1 MMRIVLTLL
10 ACLPLIVAAQDYN
23 SIDETGQVTSRGS
36 DAFAKH
42 GDTTKTARVIPRGI
56 HVWTIDRRFGDR
68 TKAEVDTMPHLYQNR
83 QFNTGMYGEY
93 NSTGNNYTARQNRIF
108 ADRTEWE
115 QFIFTQPYDYIMKTP
130 WQWHF
135 TNTLSPI
142 TNLTYDNCGN
152 KTNGEDHL
160 DVTFATNAGKRAGF
174 GFNLNYAYARGYY
187 DSQSTSHFGA
197 NIFGSYIG
205 DKYQMH
211 VLLQNFH
218 QKAAENGGITDDNY
232 ITHPESFSDSYS
244 TSEIPTVMSSNWNRN
259 DNQHLFLSHRYNVGF
274 YRNVKMTDEE
284 IKARE
289 FAEKSQKQ
297 KEDAKKKDKTRDGR
311 PSDQGV
317 APSGRPD
324 DAKIM
329 GDEPAREQ
337 QADTTRITVDK
348 AKSDSL
354 LREQAIAD
362 SIAKTMKR
370 EFVPVTSFIH
380 TLELG
385 NYQRKYTAYDSPT
398 DYYANTYFNY
408 GDHCS
413 GDSINDLTRNLS
425 IRNTV
430 ALAML
435 EGFNKWAKAGIK
447 LFAAHEFRKFKMAD
461 TLTTDTASMTTWK
474 EHSVSIG
481 GQLSKTMGKTL
492 HYNLTAETWLA
503 REDAGQLKIDFAT
516 DLNFPLLGDTVQLAA
531 KAFLHHLNPTF
542 YFRHFHSKHAWWDND
557 LSKEI
562 RSRIEGVFTY
572 RKTNTKLRVA
582 VDDLKNYT
590 YFGMSYDATTS
601 DRTNVS
607 VAARQESGNISL
619 LTAQLSQML
628 TLGPLCWENVVTW
641 QKSSNEAVL
650 PVPTIN
656 LFTNLFLK
664 FKIVNE
670 LAVELGAEATYFT
683 KYYAPDFSPLVN
695 QFAVQEN
702 EESRVEIGNYPI
714 INVYANMH
722 LKRTR
727 FFLMMSNALASSW
740 GSNYFLA
747 PHYPQDGSVIRF
759 GVSWNFFN

>member
-1 MMRIVLTLL
+1 MRRILLTLML
-10 ACLPLIVAAQDYN
+10 MLPLTLAAQDYN
-23 SIDETGQVTSRGS
+23 SIDETGKITERGS
-36 DAFAKH
+36 DVFAKH
-42 GDTTKTARVIPRGI
+42 GDTTQTARVIPKGI
-56 HVWTIDRRFGDR
+56 NVWTVDRRFGDR
-68 TKAEVDTMPHLYQNR
+68 IKAEVDTLPHLYQNR
-83 QFNTGMYGEY
+83 QFNTGMYGEF
-93 NSTGNNYTARQNRIF
+93 NSTGNNYTARLNRVF
-108 ADRTEWE
+108 ADRGQTE
-115 QFIFTQPYDYIMKTP
+115 QFIFTEPYDYIIKKP

-142 TNLTYDNCGN
+142 TNLTYDNCGD

-174 GFNLNYAYARGYY
+174 GFNLNYAYARGYF
-187 DSQSTSHFGA
+187 DNQSTSHFGA

-205 DKYQMH
+205 DKYQVH
-211 VLLQNFH
+211 LLLQNFH
-218 QKAAENGGITDDNY
+218 QKTAENGGITDDNY
-232 ITHPESFSDSYS
+232 VTHPESFSDSYS
-244 TSEIPTVMSSNWNRN
+244 ENEIPTVLSYNWNRN
-259 DNQHLFLSHRYNVGF
+259 DNQHLFLTHRYNVGF
-274 YRNVKMTDEE
+274 YREVKMTEEE

-289 FAEKSQKQ
+289 FAEKAQKQ
-297 KEDAKKKDKTRDGR
+297 KDLTSKKKGADGR
-311 PSDQGV
+311 PSDKAD

-329 GDEPAREQ
+329 GDEPAGNR
-337 QADTTRITVDK
+337 QADTTRIEVDK

-354 LREQAIAD
+354 IRAQQIAD
-362 SIAKTMKR
+362 SIARTMKR

-385 NYQRKYTAYDSPT
+385 NYQRKYTAYYSPT

-408 GDHCS
+408 GDQCAE
-413 GDSINDLTRNLS
+413 DSINDVTKHLYV
-425 IRNTV
+425 RNTL

-447 LFAAHEFRKFKMAD
+447 LFAAHEYRSFKMAD
-461 TLTTDTASMTTWK
+461 TLTTDTATMGSWK
-474 EHSVSIG
+474 ENTVSIG
-481 GQLSKTMGKTL
+481 GQLSKTLGKTL
-492 HYNLTAETWLA
+492 HYNLTAETWLVG
-503 REDAGQLKIDFAT
+503 EDAGQLKVDFDA
-516 DLNFPLLGDTVQLAA
+516 DLNFALFGDTVQLAA
-531 KAFLHHLNPTF
+531 KAFLYHLNPSF
-542 YFRHFHSKHAWWDND
+542 YLRHFHSKHAWWDND

-562 RSRIEGVFTY
+562 RSRIEGTFSY

-601 DRTNVS
+601 GRTNTN
-607 VAARQESGNISL
+607 VAVRQESGNISL

-628 TLGPLCWENVVTW
+628 TLGPLCWENVITW
-641 QKSSNEAVL
+641 QHSSNKEVL
-650 PVPTIN
+650 PVPALNI
-656 LFTNLFLK
+656 FTNLFFK

-670 LAVELGAEATYFT
+670 LAVELGAEGIYFT

-695 QFAVQEN
+695 QFAVQES
-702 EESRVEIGNYPI
+702 ESSRVEVGNYPI

-727 FFLMMSNALASSW
+727 FFVMMSNALASSW
-740 GSNYFLA
+740 NSNYFLA